1 MASIRW
7 SNAPKIPLSEEHQ
20 PFTARTM
27 KKLNAEVIYET
38 DSPRTHNLKSLRAKR
53 LAYFSQ
59 EKKCSDSSKNKATL
73 TSVKAI
79 SDESSSH
86 QEKSSTHV
94 VSVMPVVLDQAV
106 KENTSSVS
114 NITTTTTNLP
124 PSATLNNSVELNYEV
139 LDDRS
144 VPEYEKLKHVLEWA
158 QHFIKDPESRE
169 NEATFQK
176 SSLCEVKDSDTVFR
190 KYDPHDVLTDGV
202 KTPTA
207 FVIKNCLNSPRLH
220 SQKNYN
226 VLITDSHPDTF
237 KSDNKGNK
245 KPAYSCTESETLHD
259 FINDEYDC
267 ISKGAYSMSSKNEVF
282 AGSHNFLDCQ
292 QYSANPRCT
301 DEMSHTELFKSTEN
315 GKLKNNHSSN
325 IFSVIEDRDKR
336 DIHATHAPKGTYFW
350 HPLDEESDEEYQS
363 QFSKC
368 KTTPYS
374 SYNRDS
380 TEFSEKFYG
389 RGETVHTKSM
399 ENWLRSADGPQQQ
412 ISYLTDNSS
421 RLKNRCYAWEI
432 KENKTST
439 SDMYFSDG
447 LNDRRSC
454 EVAQSGGGEYI
465 FNTTLERK
473 LNTIPGINSSTLE
486 NEEKLEAD
494 LPETNTVRTFTLSS
508 KSQENEREHVFQRT
522 PVTDLFI
529 GQIQDFKIRG
539 EQEEIFQS
547 SQHQHTNKN
556 DKFDAYGFCN
566 ECFSS
571 NNLYS
576 KWCITCGSELVG
588 TTPQILQRNDRA
600 ATHFKLADMNESVKS
615 QISIPSQIKTDS
627 IELNTSQ
634 DVAPNSNCN
643 SDQDSVVSVYD
654 KYLLYTKHLD
664 LMRHQRD
671 VGKFGSSY
679 KQLHEDEKRFGEDD
693 DFMKF
698 WDPHAEKKTGSIEL
712 CDSVKAKKFQN
723 HNDVDFDSDTELHM
737 SKERSQLSS
746 PDPSVVWKEPSV
758 PPANQASVSH
768 ISKPQKKVHRSTLH
782 TFRKGNETEMVTESM
797 QTRSTY
803 QDLKPKKSKNIQ
815 TSLIGRKRHWE
826 KSSTAWS
833 SYVHGELK
841 QRSNHLNRPLSAQHC
856 RRTTNEHIPQQRP
869 FSKDSTEF
877 NSFTRQAIKRPSSAG
892 SKESSRKESANSKLY
907 MKSCDTIWSNTG
919 HLCTNSSKDEKQLP
933 DLKQDN
939 QEDLWLCLPDEL
951 WIHVFSLLSHKD
963 LCQSAQVCH
972 RFQRL
977 VDDRMLWEVI
987 HIENSASLN
996 DRLLANIGRHCP
1008 RILSL
1013 YRCHNEMQT
1022 ITDRGLDELFK
1033 QCTDSLKE
1041 LNITSCS
1048 GPGFNGDSILVHASM
1063 YCPHITSVDISW
1075 TGATDKGIMAI
1086 IQSCKCLENL
1096 SVNGCQM
1103 RDETL
1108 STLVKKHGASLHKLE
1123 IFGCHTLSERSLCFM
1138 ANECSNLKTL
1148 NIGRIPK
1155 LTEMGL
1161 TKMMGC
1167 FKNLTSLNVTGLNVI
1182 KDCVVHHIAK
1192 QCHKLENLTL
1202 SSCPY
1207 VTDVSLVEIGTYLSS
1222 IRHLDVSGCK
1232 KVTDTGVQ
1240 ALAKGCH
1247 QLRYL
1252 DLSST
1257 GTGKQGICLLASYC
1271 SRNLECV
1278 KVSFCKDVTEDAI
1291 NKLCKNCNRLKL
1303 IHLYGCRSIQNIN
1316 NIQQANRNVEV
1327 HSDLSVNTSQVI
1339 LK

>member
-1 MASIRW
+1 MSLPNFSLLPVWEVGELVLSQYLLYLQLKRDIFHGRLLCSFSDAAYLGACIIQAELGDYDPDEHPEDYVAEFKLFPKQSPKLERKIGEIHKTELRCAKSSQVKTVSSSNIFFKGSRFRYSGRVAKEVIDASSKIQRDPPEVHRSTIGQSKSFTSLHKQLIINVEPLLPALPSQNDTEEIVLENGLLALRDTMHLTPHKRTPSETDPGEEPESISPEVCVEDKQEEEEDEALTISELMYNPCSSVMPTPVEDGGIDLLFDNPVKPGKDMDPDRDSFEELDADERAFLVAEEEEMQEVRWLLGQSYELLTGNKQLNAFVRSFIQLLAVGLGLLLLVVPLLLVLLESDIDISFLHEIRQT
-7 SNAPKIPLSEEHQ
+7 PEFEQFHYEYYCPLRQWHQ

-803 QDLKPKKSKNIQ
+803 QGGSSRSLRSPATLRFCCSRCEGGLNAPQRDAVAPLKPP
-815 TSLIGRKRHWE
+815 LKR
-826 KSSTAWS
+826 
-833 SYVHGELK
+833 
-841 QRSNHLNRPLSAQHC
+841 
-856 RRTTNEHIPQQRP
+856 
-869 FSKDSTEF
+869 
-877 NSFTRQAIKRPSSAG
+877 
-892 SKESSRKESANSKLY
+892 
-907 MKSCDTIWSNTG
+907 
-919 HLCTNSSKDEKQLP
+919 
-933 DLKQDN
+933 
-939 QEDLWLCLPDEL
+939 
-951 WIHVFSLLSHKD
+951 
-963 LCQSAQVCH
+963 
-972 RFQRL
+972 
-977 VDDRMLWEVI
+977 
-987 HIENSASLN
+987 
-996 DRLLANIGRHCP
+996 
-1008 RILSL
+1008 
-1013 YRCHNEMQT
+1013 
-1022 ITDRGLDELFK
+1022 
-1033 QCTDSLKE
+1033 
-1041 LNITSCS
+1041 
-1048 GPGFNGDSILVHASM
+1048 
-1063 YCPHITSVDISW
+1063 
-1075 TGATDKGIMAI
+1075 
-1086 IQSCKCLENL
+1086 
-1096 SVNGCQM
+1096 
-1103 RDETL
+1103 
-1108 STLVKKHGASLHKLE
+1108 
-1123 IFGCHTLSERSLCFM
+1123 
-1138 ANECSNLKTL
+1138 
-1148 NIGRIPK
+1148 
-1155 LTEMGL
+1155 
-1161 TKMMGC
+1161 
-1167 FKNLTSLNVTGLNVI
+1167 
-1182 KDCVVHHIAK
+1182 
-1192 QCHKLENLTL
+1192 
-1202 SSCPY
+1202 
-1207 VTDVSLVEIGTYLSS
+1207 
-1222 IRHLDVSGCK
+1222 
-1232 KVTDTGVQ
+1232 
-1240 ALAKGCH
+1240 
-1247 QLRYL
+1247 
-1252 DLSST
+1252 
-1257 GTGKQGICLLASYC
+1257 
-1271 SRNLECV
+1271 
-1278 KVSFCKDVTEDAI
+1278 
-1291 NKLCKNCNRLKL
+1291 
-1303 IHLYGCRSIQNIN
+1303 
-1316 NIQQANRNVEV
+1316 
-1327 HSDLSVNTSQVI
+1327 
-1339 LK
+1339 